1 MATSKPRL
9 DRRIV
14 RSRNAILSAF
24 ERLLMEKPLAD
35 ITVSAIAREAN
46 VDRKTFYVH
55 FGTVDGLLDAIA
67 VDVVEMIVDSV
78 EKTLASM
85 DGDTN
90 ERALG
95 AAATFFKT
103 VNEALC
109 NNLVLNRQLIENIPL
124 DDFMARLRS
133 PLEHEIAER
142 DLLLQEEFARF
153 TADVLRDEEHDEHAE
168 EHDERQPDAVI
179 EHDAEQEYQHG
190 DREKEVRYALRNELA
205 DGVHVVGV
213 MAHDVAVGVRIEILD
228 GQALHAVEQIRSQ
241 PMQKALRYDGH
252 QLRVQ
257 RVRADAQHV
266 DADHRADYLY
276 KVGPGVFPACGRAVG
291 VAVFYAPADDL
302 YHIVEKDRGGGVGD
316 RREDQAEEHRDHG
329 GFMVFEEIFHQSSES
344 TFARSAVRNAFH
356 LVFGIFIASFFLRII
371 KVAVRFVVL

>member
-9 DRRIV
+9 DRRII

-124 DDFMARLRS
+124 DDFMARLRA

-142 DLLLQEEFARF
+142 EAILQDARHQVALLSIAVTEKM
-153 TADVLRDEEHDEHAE
+153 LRAKLDDEQAQTRLAEAMLDEM
-168 EHDERQPDAVI
+168 ERRKTQ
-179 EHDAEQEYQHG
+179 
-190 DREKEVRYALRNELA
+190 KEA
-205 DGVHVVGV
+205 
-213 MAHDVAVGVRIEILD
+213 
-228 GQALHAVEQIRSQ
+228 
-241 PMQKALRYDGH
+241 
-252 QLRVQ
+252 
-257 RVRADAQHV
+257 
-266 DADHRADYLY
+266 
-276 KVGPGVFPACGRAVG
+276 
-291 VAVFYAPADDL
+291 
-302 YHIVEKDRGGGVGD
+302 
-316 RREDQAEEHRDHG
+316 
-329 GFMVFEEIFHQSSES
+329 
-344 TFARSAVRNAFH
+344 
-356 LVFGIFIASFFLRII
+356 
-371 KVAVRFVVL
+371 

>member
-35 ITVSAIAREAN
+35 ITVRAIAREA
-46 VDRKTFYVH
+46 

-67 VDVVEMIVDSV
+67 ADVVEMIVDSV

-85 DGDTN
+85 DGDTS

-124 DDFMARLRS
+124 DDFMARLRA

-142 DLLLQEEFARF
+142 DLLPQGLK
-153 TADVLRDEEHDEHAE
+153 DEMFDYYLAFLLSGIIGIYRTWALS
-168 EHDERQPDAVI
+168 DGSVPIERVS
-179 EHDAEQEYQHG
+179 
-190 DREKEVRYALRNELA
+190 EVANDLTLNGLSSLESR
-205 DGVHVVGV
+205 
-213 MAHDVAVGVRIEILD
+213 LD
-228 GQALHAVEQIRSQ
+228 
-241 PMQKALRYDGH
+241 
-252 QLRVQ
+252 
-257 RVRADAQHV
+257 
-266 DADHRADYLY
+266 
-276 KVGPGVFPACGRAVG
+276 
-291 VAVFYAPADDL
+291 
-302 YHIVEKDRGGGVGD
+302 
-316 RREDQAEEHRDHG
+316 
-329 GFMVFEEIFHQSSES
+329 
-344 TFARSAVRNAFH
+344 
-356 LVFGIFIASFFLRII
+356 
-371 KVAVRFVVL
+371 

>member
-46 VDRKTFYVH
+46 VDRKKFYVH

-103 VNEALC
+103 INEALC
-109 NNLVLNRQLIENIPL
+109 NNLLLNRQLIENIPL
-124 DDFMARLRS
+124 DDFMARLRV

-142 DLLLQEEFARF
+142 GLLPHGLKDEMFDYYLAFLLSGIIGIYR
-153 TADVLRDEEHDEHAE
+153 TWVLSDGSVPI
-168 EHDERQPDAVI
+168 ERVS
-179 EHDAEQEYQHG
+179 
-190 DREKEVRYALRNELA
+190 EVANNLTLNGL
-205 DGVHVVGV
+205 
-213 MAHDVAVGVRIEILD
+213 
-228 GQALHAVEQIRSQ
+228 
-241 PMQKALRYDGH
+241 
-252 QLRVQ
+252 
-257 RVRADAQHV
+257 
-266 DADHRADYLY
+266 
-276 KVGPGVFPACGRAVG
+276 
-291 VAVFYAPADDL
+291 
-302 YHIVEKDRGGGVGD
+302 
-316 RREDQAEEHRDHG
+316 
-329 GFMVFEEIFHQSSES
+329 SSLES
-344 TFARSAVRNAFH
+344 R
-356 LVFGIFIASFFLRII
+356 LE
-371 KVAVRFVVL
+371 

>member
-1 MATSKPRL
+1 MATSKPRI

-95 AAATFFKT
+95 AVATFFKT

-124 DDFMARLRS
+124 DDFMARLRA

-142 DLLLQEEFARF
+142 DLLPHGLKDEMFDYYLAFLQSGIIGICRTWALS
-153 TADVLRDEEHDEHAE
+153 DGSVPI
-168 EHDERQPDAVI
+168 ERVS
-179 EHDAEQEYQHG
+179 
-190 DREKEVRYALRNELA
+190 EVANDLTLNGLSSLESR
-205 DGVHVVGV
+205 
-213 MAHDVAVGVRIEILD
+213 LD
-228 GQALHAVEQIRSQ
+228 
-241 PMQKALRYDGH
+241 
-252 QLRVQ
+252 
-257 RVRADAQHV
+257 
-266 DADHRADYLY
+266 
-276 KVGPGVFPACGRAVG
+276 
-291 VAVFYAPADDL
+291 
-302 YHIVEKDRGGGVGD
+302 
-316 RREDQAEEHRDHG
+316 
-329 GFMVFEEIFHQSSES
+329 
-344 TFARSAVRNAFH
+344 
-356 LVFGIFIASFFLRII
+356 
-371 KVAVRFVVL
+371 

>member
-24 ERLLMEKPLAD
+24 ERLLKVKPLAD

-95 AAATFFKT
+95 EAATFFKT

-109 NNLVLNRQLIENIPL
+109 NNLVLNRQLIERTFRSMILWLVFVRRSSTRLPNAICCPKVSRTRCSTTIWRFCCRVL
-124 DDFMARLRS
+124 SVSIARGRCLT
-133 PLEHEIAER
+133 
-142 DLLLQEEFARF
+142 ARF
-153 TADVLRDEEHDEHAE
+153 LSSASRRVPMTSHSTACRAW
-168 EHDERQPDAVI
+168 
-179 EHDAEQEYQHG
+179 
-190 DREKEVRYALRNELA
+190 NLA
-205 DGVHVVGV
+205 SNSIDN
-213 MAHDVAVGVRIEILD
+213 
-228 GQALHAVEQIRSQ
+228 
-241 PMQKALRYDGH
+241 
-252 QLRVQ
+252 
-257 RVRADAQHV
+257 
-266 DADHRADYLY
+266 
-276 KVGPGVFPACGRAVG
+276 
-291 VAVFYAPADDL
+291 
-302 YHIVEKDRGGGVGD
+302 
-316 RREDQAEEHRDHG
+316 
-329 GFMVFEEIFHQSSES
+329 S
-344 TFARSAVRNAFH
+344 TT
-356 LVFGIFIASFFLRII
+356 
-371 KVAVRFVVL
+371 

>member
-24 ERLLMEKPLAD
+24 ERLLMDRPLAD

-67 VDVVEMIVDSV
+67 VNVVETIVDSV

-103 VNEALC
+103 INEALC

-124 DDFMARLRS
+124 DDFMTRLRV
-133 PLEHEIAER
+133 PLEHEITER
-142 DLLLQEEFARF
+142 DLLPHGLKDEMFDYYLAFLLSGIIGIYR
-153 TADVLRDEEHDEHAE
+153 TWALSDVSVPI
-168 EHDERQPDAVI
+168 ERI
-179 EHDAEQEYQHG
+179 S
-190 DREKEVRYALRNELA
+190 EVANNLTLNGLSSLESR
-205 DGVHVVGV
+205 
-213 MAHDVAVGVRIEILD
+213 LD
-228 GQALHAVEQIRSQ
+228 
-241 PMQKALRYDGH
+241 
-252 QLRVQ
+252 
-257 RVRADAQHV
+257 
-266 DADHRADYLY
+266 
-276 KVGPGVFPACGRAVG
+276 
-291 VAVFYAPADDL
+291 
-302 YHIVEKDRGGGVGD
+302 
-316 RREDQAEEHRDHG
+316 
-329 GFMVFEEIFHQSSES
+329 
-344 TFARSAVRNAFH
+344 
-356 LVFGIFIASFFLRII
+356 
-371 KVAVRFVVL
+371 

>member
-1 MATSKPRL
+1 MATTKAHL

-78 EKTLASM
+78 EKTLSSM
-85 DGDTN
+85 GGNTN

-124 DDFMARLRS
+124 DDFMARL
-133 PLEHEIAER
+133 LEREIAER
-142 DLLLQEEFARF
+142 GLLPEGLK
-153 TADVLRDEEHDEHAE
+153 DEMFDYYLAFLLSGIIGIYRTWALS
-168 EHDERQPDAVI
+168 DGSVPIERV
-179 EHDAEQEYQHG
+179 
-190 DREKEVRYALRNELA
+190 
-205 DGVHVVGV
+205 
-213 MAHDVAVGVRIEILD
+213 
-228 GQALHAVEQIRSQ
+228 
-241 PMQKALRYDGH
+241 
-252 QLRVQ
+252 
-257 RVRADAQHV
+257 
-266 DADHRADYLY
+266 
-276 KVGPGVFPACGRAVG
+276 
-291 VAVFYAPADDL
+291 
-302 YHIVEKDRGGGVGD
+302 
-316 RREDQAEEHRDHG
+316 
-329 GFMVFEEIFHQSSES
+329 
-344 TFARSAVRNAFH
+344 SAVAND
-356 LVFGIFIASFFLRII
+356 LTLNGLSSLES
-371 KVAVRFVVL
+371 KLG

>member
-1 MATSKPRL
+1 MATSKPRI

-90 ERALG
+90 ECALG

-124 DDFMARLRS
+124 DDFMARLRA

-142 DLLLQEEFARF
+142 DLLPHGLK
-153 TADVLRDEEHDEHAE
+153 DEMFDYYLAFLLSGIIGIYRTWALS
-168 EHDERQPDAVI
+168 DDSVPIERVS
-179 EHDAEQEYQHG
+179 
-190 DREKEVRYALRNELA
+190 EVANDLTLNGLSSLESR
-205 DGVHVVGV
+205 
-213 MAHDVAVGVRIEILD
+213 LD
-228 GQALHAVEQIRSQ
+228 
-241 PMQKALRYDGH
+241 
-252 QLRVQ
+252 
-257 RVRADAQHV
+257 
-266 DADHRADYLY
+266 
-276 KVGPGVFPACGRAVG
+276 
-291 VAVFYAPADDL
+291 
-302 YHIVEKDRGGGVGD
+302 
-316 RREDQAEEHRDHG
+316 
-329 GFMVFEEIFHQSSES
+329 
-344 TFARSAVRNAFH
+344 
-356 LVFGIFIASFFLRII
+356 
-371 KVAVRFVVL
+371 

>member
-124 DDFMARLRS
+124 DDFMACLRA

-142 DLLLQEEFARF
+142 DLLPQGLKDEMFDYYLAFCCPVSSVSIARGRCLTARF
-153 TADVLRDEEHDEHAE
+153 LLSASLRS
-168 EHDERQPDAVI
+168 P
-179 EHDAEQEYQHG
+179 
-190 DREKEVRYALRNELA
+190 
-205 DGVHVVGV
+205 
-213 MAHDVAVGVRIEILD
+213 
-228 GQALHAVEQIRSQ
+228 
-241 PMQKALRYDGH
+241 
-252 QLRVQ
+252 
-257 RVRADAQHV
+257 
-266 DADHRADYLY
+266 
-276 KVGPGVFPACGRAVG
+276 
-291 VAVFYAPADDL
+291 
-302 YHIVEKDRGGGVGD
+302 
-316 RREDQAEEHRDHG
+316 
-329 GFMVFEEIFHQSSES
+329 
-344 TFARSAVRNAFH
+344 TT
-356 LVFGIFIASFFLRII
+356 
-371 KVAVRFVVL
+371 

>member
-24 ERLLMEKPLAD
+24 ERLLMDRPLAD

-67 VDVVEMIVDSV
+67 VNVVETIVDSV

-103 VNEALC
+103 INEALC

-124 DDFMARLRS
+124 DDFMTRLRV
-133 PLEHEIAER
+133 PLEHEITER
-142 DLLLQEEFARF
+142 DLLPHGLK
-153 TADVLRDEEHDEHAE
+153 DEMFDYYLAFLLSGIIGIYRTWALS
-168 EHDERQPDAVI
+168 DGSVAIERI
-179 EHDAEQEYQHG
+179 S
-190 DREKEVRYALRNELA
+190 EVANNLTLNGLSSLESR
-205 DGVHVVGV
+205 
-213 MAHDVAVGVRIEILD
+213 LD
-228 GQALHAVEQIRSQ
+228 
-241 PMQKALRYDGH
+241 
-252 QLRVQ
+252 
-257 RVRADAQHV
+257 
-266 DADHRADYLY
+266 
-276 KVGPGVFPACGRAVG
+276 
-291 VAVFYAPADDL
+291 
-302 YHIVEKDRGGGVGD
+302 
-316 RREDQAEEHRDHG
+316 
-329 GFMVFEEIFHQSSES
+329 
-344 TFARSAVRNAFH
+344 
-356 LVFGIFIASFFLRII
+356 
-371 KVAVRFVVL
+371 

>member
-90 ERALG
+90 ERALS

-124 DDFMARLRS
+124 DDFMARLRA

-142 DLLLQEEFARF
+142 DLLPQGLK
-153 TADVLRDEEHDEHAE
+153 DEMFD
-168 EHDERQPDAVI
+168 
-179 EHDAEQEYQHG
+179 Y
-190 DREKEVRYALRNELA
+190 YLA
-205 DGVHVVGV
+205 F
-213 MAHDVAVGVRIEILD
+213 L
-228 GQALHAVEQIRSQ
+228 LS
-241 PMQKALRYDGH
+241 
-252 QLRVQ
+252 
-257 RVRADAQHV
+257 
-266 DADHRADYLY
+266 
-276 KVGPGVFPACGRAVG
+276 
-291 VAVFYAPADDL
+291 
-302 YHIVEKDRGGGVGD
+302 
-316 RREDQAEEHRDHG
+316 
-329 GFMVFEEIFHQSSES
+329 
-344 TFARSAVRNAFH
+344 
-356 LVFGIFIASFFLRII
+356 GIIGIYRT
-371 KVAVRFVVL
+371 

>member
-1 MATSKPRL
+1 MATSKPRI

-67 VDVVEMIVDSV
+67 ADVVETIVDSV
-78 EKTLASM
+78 EKTLSSM

-124 DDFMARLRS
+124 DDFMARLRA

-142 DLLLQEEFARF
+142 DLLPQDLK
-153 TADVLRDEEHDEHAE
+153 DEMFDYYLAFLLSGIIGVYRMWALS
-168 EHDERQPDAVI
+168 DGSVPIERV
-179 EHDAEQEYQHG
+179 
-190 DREKEVRYALRNELA
+190 
-205 DGVHVVGV
+205 
-213 MAHDVAVGVRIEILD
+213 
-228 GQALHAVEQIRSQ
+228 
-241 PMQKALRYDGH
+241 
-252 QLRVQ
+252 
-257 RVRADAQHV
+257 
-266 DADHRADYLY
+266 
-276 KVGPGVFPACGRAVG
+276 
-291 VAVFYAPADDL
+291 
-302 YHIVEKDRGGGVGD
+302 
-316 RREDQAEEHRDHG
+316 
-329 GFMVFEEIFHQSSES
+329 
-344 TFARSAVRNAFH
+344 SAVANDLTLNGLSSLEPR
-356 LVFGIFIASFFLRII
+356 LS
-371 KVAVRFVVL
+371 

>member
-109 NNLVLNRQLIENIPL
+109 NNLVLNRQLIENITL
-124 DDFMARLRS
+124 DDFMSRLS
-133 PLEHEIAER
+133 ATLE
-142 DLLLQEEFARF
+142 
-153 TADVLRDEEHDEHAE
+153 T
-168 EHDERQPDAVI
+168 
-179 EHDAEQEYQHG
+179 
-190 DREKEVRYALRNELA
+190 
-205 DGVHVVGV
+205 
-213 MAHDVAVGVRIEILD
+213 
-228 GQALHAVEQIRSQ
+228 
-241 PMQKALRYDGH
+241 
-252 QLRVQ
+252 
-257 RVRADAQHV
+257 
-266 DADHRADYLY
+266 
-276 KVGPGVFPACGRAVG
+276 
-291 VAVFYAPADDL
+291 
-302 YHIVEKDRGGGVGD
+302 
-316 RREDQAEEHRDHG
+316 
-329 GFMVFEEIFHQSSES
+329 
-344 TFARSAVRNAFH
+344 
-356 LVFGIFIASFFLRII
+356 
-371 KVAVRFVVL
+371 

>member
-24 ERLLMEKPLAD
+24 ERLLMDKPLAD

-67 VDVVEMIVDSV
+67 VDVVEMIADSV

-103 VNEALC
+103 INEALC

-124 DDFMARLRS
+124 DDFMTRLRV
-133 PLEHEIAER
+133 PLEH
-142 DLLLQEEFARF
+142 DLLPHGLK
-153 TADVLRDEEHDEHAE
+153 DEMFDYYLAFLLSGIIGIYRTWALS
-168 EHDERQPDAVI
+168 DGSVPIERI
-179 EHDAEQEYQHG
+179 S
-190 DREKEVRYALRNELA
+190 EVAN
-205 DGVHVVGV
+205 
-213 MAHDVAVGVRIEILD
+213 
-228 GQALHAVEQIRSQ
+228 
-241 PMQKALRYDGH
+241 
-252 QLRVQ
+252 
-257 RVRADAQHV
+257 
-266 DADHRADYLY
+266 
-276 KVGPGVFPACGRAVG
+276 
-291 VAVFYAPADDL
+291 DL
-302 YHIVEKDRGGGVGD
+302 TLNGL
-316 RREDQAEEHRDHG
+316 
-329 GFMVFEEIFHQSSES
+329 SSLES
-344 TFARSAVRNAFH
+344 R
-356 LVFGIFIASFFLRII
+356 LE
-371 KVAVRFVVL
+371 

>member
-1 MATSKPRL
+1 MATTKAHL

-78 EKTLASM
+78 EKTLSSM
-85 DGDTN
+85 GGNTN

-109 NNLVLNRQLIENIPL
+109 NNLVLNRQLIENIPR
-124 DDFMARLRS
+124 DDFMARLRV

-142 DLLLQEEFARF
+142 GLLPEGLK
-153 TADVLRDEEHDEHAE
+153 DEMFDYYLAFLLSGIIGIYRTWALS
-168 EHDERQPDAVI
+168 DGSVPIERV
-179 EHDAEQEYQHG
+179 
-190 DREKEVRYALRNELA
+190 
-205 DGVHVVGV
+205 
-213 MAHDVAVGVRIEILD
+213 
-228 GQALHAVEQIRSQ
+228 
-241 PMQKALRYDGH
+241 
-252 QLRVQ
+252 
-257 RVRADAQHV
+257 
-266 DADHRADYLY
+266 
-276 KVGPGVFPACGRAVG
+276 
-291 VAVFYAPADDL
+291 
-302 YHIVEKDRGGGVGD
+302 
-316 RREDQAEEHRDHG
+316 
-329 GFMVFEEIFHQSSES
+329 
-344 TFARSAVRNAFH
+344 SAVAND
-356 LVFGIFIASFFLRII
+356 LTLNGLSSLES
-371 KVAVRFVVL
+371 KLG

>member
-9 DRRIV
+9 DRRII

-85 DGDTN
+85 DGDTS

-124 DDFMARLRS
+124 DDFMARLRA

-142 DLLLQEEFARF
+142 DLLPQGLKDEMFDYYLAFLLSGIIGIYRTWALSDGSVPIDRVSEVANDLTLNGLSSLESRF
-153 TADVLRDEEHDEHAE
+153 E
-168 EHDERQPDAVI
+168 
-179 EHDAEQEYQHG
+179 
-190 DREKEVRYALRNELA
+190 
-205 DGVHVVGV
+205 
-213 MAHDVAVGVRIEILD
+213 
-228 GQALHAVEQIRSQ
+228 
-241 PMQKALRYDGH
+241 
-252 QLRVQ
+252 
-257 RVRADAQHV
+257 
-266 DADHRADYLY
+266 
-276 KVGPGVFPACGRAVG
+276 
-291 VAVFYAPADDL
+291 
-302 YHIVEKDRGGGVGD
+302 
-316 RREDQAEEHRDHG
+316 
-329 GFMVFEEIFHQSSES
+329 
-344 TFARSAVRNAFH
+344 
-356 LVFGIFIASFFLRII
+356 
-371 KVAVRFVVL
+371 